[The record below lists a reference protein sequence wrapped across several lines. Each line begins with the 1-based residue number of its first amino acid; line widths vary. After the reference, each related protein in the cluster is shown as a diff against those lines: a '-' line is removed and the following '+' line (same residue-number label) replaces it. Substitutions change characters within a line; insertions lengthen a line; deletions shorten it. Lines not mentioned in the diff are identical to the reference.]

1 MEKKSFHVNAGRA
14 AVFPSGGRDPAYQY
28 RYYYWNEINAGDCH
42 QINGTLMFRSDGVGT
57 FDATVWTD
65 HTSSGDVWHSTFDLS
80 DNDGIFL
87 FVINEISSPTTYGAH
102 VSMHGQFNFPAGK
115 FGSLP
120 DDQHLNRVVQNSS
133 C

>member
-1 MEKKSFHVNAGRA
+1 
-14 AVFPSGGRDPAYQY
+14 
-28 RYYYWNEINAGDCH
+28 
-42 QINGTLMFRSDGVGT
+42 MFRSDGVGT

-65 HTSSGDVWHSTFDLS
+65 QTSSGDVWHSTFDLS

-87 FVINEISSPTTYGAH
+87 FVLREINSPTTFRAH
-102 VSMHGQFNFPAGK
+102 VAMHVQFNYAVGK

-120 DDQHLNRVVQNSS
+120 DDQHLNQVVQNSS